1 MLSKAQIRL
10 LESLKLNEWTLSR
23 DFPDG
28 TNSST
33 VRKLVTEK
41 KCLIVEILKKDTLT
55 DDNVKSGKVECL
67 VRKLI
72 DPSYSSFF
80 IKKIDESYKTDAD
93 NSIELMQ
100 SKVAQMEKQI
110 EDQNNL
116 LRTIMKRV

>member
-10 LESLKLNEWTLSR
+10 LESLELNKWTLSR

-72 DPSYSSFF
+72 DPSYSLFF

-93 NSIELMQ
+93 NSIELM
-100 SKVAQMEKQI
+100 
-110 EDQNNL
+110 
-116 LRTIMKRV
+116 